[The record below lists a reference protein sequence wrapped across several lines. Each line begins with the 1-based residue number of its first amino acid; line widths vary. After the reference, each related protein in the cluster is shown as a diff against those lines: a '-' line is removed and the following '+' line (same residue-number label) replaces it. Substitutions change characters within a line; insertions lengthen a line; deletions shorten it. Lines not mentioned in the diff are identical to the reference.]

1 MDIIKLLQTNSSN
14 LSEEERKQAENF
26 TDSLKEK
33 IIEEL
38 VEFEADELIKKLW
51 KDKEEFV
58 DSLGSILI
66 NGIKGYSKMPIEL
79 LINIY
84 LEKKSNEDFISLI
97 ENIQE

>member
-1 MDIIKLLQTNSSN
+1 MDIVKLLQNNTSGLN
-14 LSEEERKQAENF
+14 EEERRQAEKF

-38 VEFEADELIKKLW
+38 VEFESDELIKKLW
-51 KDKEEFV
+51 KNREEFV

-84 LEKKSNEDFISLI
+84 LEKKSNEDFIELI